1 MEQIRQMTKSE
12 LCIRLIKKG
21 SAFLIDLYLGS
32 LCATLPVSIYIP
44 VSDAVKYH
52 RIYGSSRK

>member
-32 LCATLPVSIYIP
+32 LCATLPVSIYTS
-44 VSDAVKYH
+44 SDAVKYH